1 MWSQELPRQKH
12 TLKIEKYKPMK
23 TEIVKGDRR
32 SNVCFI
38 IDLYLIFLSQKCILY
53 KLRRSYDNV
62 KRDGY
67 GRI

>member
-1 MWSQELPRQKH
+1 
-12 TLKIEKYKPMK
+12 MK
-23 TEIVKGDRR
+23 TEIVKGDNRI
-32 SNVCFI
+32 VCFV

-62 KRDGY
+62 TRDGY